1 MNWHVHQEVGQFL
14 TVCQSH
20 PLAAAPWN
28 KEGTN
33 LPGSVL
39 LRSSLSLTVEAGSLP
54 GAKNMPR
61 STGQERC
68 LSWCFLGQ
76 STQPWFQAPHKL
88 WLPFYKTFETWLCG
102 LCFLADQPLPTRPP
116 PTEISTAELVIN
128 AAWQLITQ
136 PSSLW
141 IALGDR
147 LMHWEVPCSLSHCTH
162 SSCKRAI
169 CHLLSSTRSNLPVWA
184 KSPVW
189 GGQVTASCV
198 PPLAFH
204 FTLGNYRDLNNCLR
218 QTDRDN
224 PAATWPVISE
234 HVQQGLAS
242 SQVAGL
248 GAEPVSGQADSVPGT
263 WVRSLLCWP
272 TALQVSQ
279 EGGSDSPPRV
289 KPTPRASEK
298 PPQLTRK
305 TTKKRP
311 FWTILFYQKTLCSRK
326 SMAGDCRWSL
336 PSC

>member
-1 MNWHVHQEVGQFL
+1 M
-14 TVCQSH
+14 CPSH

-28 KEGTN
+28 NEGTN

-39 LRSSLSLTVEAGSLP
+39 PRSSLSLTLEPGSLP

-76 STQPWFQAPHKL
+76 STQPWFQAAHKL
-88 WLPFYKTFETWLCG
+88 WLPFYKTFETWPCG

-169 CHLLSSTRSNLPVWA
+169 CHLHSSTRSNLPVR
-184 KSPVW
+184 
-189 GGQVTASCV
+189 G
-198 PPLAFH
+198 
-204 FTLGNYRDLNNCLR
+204 R
-218 QTDRDN
+218 
-224 PAATWPVISE
+224 
-234 HVQQGLAS
+234 
-242 SQVAGL
+242 VACMGRA
-248 GAEPVSGQADSVPGT
+248 GD
-263 WVRSLLCWP
+263 SLLRPSFSFSLHSWQ
-272 TALQVSQ
+272 LQVSKQ
-279 EGGSDSPPRV
+279 LPPSWPTETTQLQPDLSSMTMSSRAWPPPRWSWGWTSIRTGRLSSWDMGEISALLAHSS
-289 KPTPRASEK
+289 PGTPGGWIWLFS
-298 PPQLTRK
+298 QSK
-305 TTKKRP
+305 THSQG
-311 FWTILFYQKTLCSRK
+311 FWKAATSFNQEDNYEEAILNNSSILPKDSLSQKIHGRGL
-326 SMAGDCRWSL
+326 
-336 PSC
+336 